1 MAVGIGIDVGATAI
15 KGGLV
20 SSAGKVLE
28 QAAVLTTPSEGVAP
42 VVGRIIELIRRFE
55 TSAAARGDAEPC
67 VGIGLP
73 GLINHDEGIVVNA
86 PNMGG
91 WQNVPVAQLVEDQL
105 GRRPV
110 VGNDADDA
118 AWAEFVCG
126 AGRGAGTMVLLT
138 LGTGIGSGLILEG
151 KLWRG
156 GLDHGGEVGHTIVKP
171 NGRRCA
177 CGQSGCLE
185 TYASAFSTARRATE
199 LIEAGEAS
207 SLREYKDRGEVLTSW
222 AVVEAVVAGDAMAK
236 RVWEETCEC
245 LAVACINLQRTL
257 GPERIVFSGGMSA
270 AGAALIG
277 GVEHALEALAAGRF
291 GSPPEVRIAE
301 LGNDAGFIGAA
312 LGAMA

>member
-15 KGGLV
+15 KGGIV
-20 SSAGKVLE
+20 SPSGEVLGQE
-28 QAAVLTTPSEGVAP
+28 AVPTVPSEGVDRVMGR
-42 VVGRIIELIRRFE
+42 VVGLIRRFE
-55 TSAAARGDAEPC
+55 VSATARGEAAASI
-67 VGIGLP
+67 GIGLP
-73 GLINHDEGIVVNA
+73 GLVNHQDGIVVTS
-86 PNMGG
+86 PNMDG
-91 WQNVPVAQLVEDQL
+91 WRNVPVARLVEEQV

-118 AWAEFVCG
+118 AWAECVCG
-126 AGRGAGTMVLLT
+126 AGRGAANMVLLT
-138 LGTGIGSGLILEG
+138 LGTGIGSGLILDG

-171 NGRRCA
+171 NGRLCN

-207 SLREYKDRGEVLTSW
+207 SLRAHMDRGEKITSRR
-222 AVVEAVVAGDAMAK
+222 VVEAIAEGDALAR
-236 RVWEETCEC
+236 RVWKETCQA

-270 AGAALIG
+270 AGAVLIS
-277 GVEHALEALAAGRF
+277 GVERALDALAAGRF
-291 GSPPEVRIAE
+291 GSPPEVRTAE